1 MKVTDTLEFPEMQ
14 EILEEAHSIDD
25 VWSALIAWFSED
37 PNNLEKI
44 ACANKLIEFNNMRNS
59 DLVIKLDQ
67 DVSEIKGVLRGI
79 SRKYGHT
86 ITVTRRQKA
95 LIGVIAKMVILIQR
109 GEEQG
114 MNVFSSL
121 EGLKDFIGIR
131 IVAQTGKKDTP
142 ESQQMA
148 YEIMNQVLKFLV
160 VEKKNTLSTVIQDKT
175 VRKLDGILVP
185 EKSGVWDVFKDNV
198 KDYFYYVKPNGYQCL
213 HAVPMGPDQQTVEIQ
228 VRTQEA
234 EVRAEY
240 ADATSHDAHKQLR
253 YEGFDIPV
261 DLSKVDIEGVTVVDF
276 DGMVTLPGVTIYDRV
291 GLVSSVDPL
300 NLLR

>member
-1 MKVTDTLEFPEMQ
+1 MKVTDTLEFPNIQ
-14 EILEEAHSIDD
+14 VILEKAHNIDD
-25 VWSALIAWFSED
+25 VWSTLIEWFSKD
-37 PNNLEKI
+37 PNDLEKI

-67 DVSEIKGVLRGI
+67 DVREIKDVLRGI
-79 SRKYGHT
+79 SRRYGHT

-109 GEEQG
+109 GEKKG

-121 EGLKDFIGIR
+121 EGLRDFIGIR

-142 ESQQMA
+142 ESQRMA
-148 YEIMNQVLKFLV
+148 YDIMNEVLRFLV
-160 VEKKNTLSTVIQDKT
+160 VKKKNTLSTVTQDRT
-175 VRKLDGILVP
+175 VRKLEGILIP
-185 EKSGVWDVFKDNV
+185 EKSGVLDVFKDNV
-198 KDYFYYVKPNGYQCL
+198 KDYYYYAKPNGYQCL
-213 HAVPMGPDQQTVEIQ
+213 HAVPMGPDQQSVEIQ

-240 ADATSHDAHKQLR
+240 ADETSHEAHRLLR
-253 YEGFDIPV
+253 YEGFEIPV
-261 DLSKVDIEGVTVVDF
+261 DLSRVDIEGVTVVDF
-276 DGMVTLPGVTIYDRV
+276 NKAASLTNGTIYDRV
-291 GLVSSVDPL
+291 GLVQSVDPL

>member
-1 MKVTDTLEFPEMQ
+1 MKVTDTLEFPDMQ
-14 EILEEAHSIDD
+14 EILEKAHNIDD
-25 VWSALIAWFSED
+25 VWTALIAWFSED

-67 DVSEIKGVLRGI
+67 DVREIKDVLRGI
-79 SRKYGHT
+79 SRRYGHT

-109 GEEQG
+109 GEKRG
-114 MNVFSSL
+114 TNVFSSL
-121 EGLKDFIGIR
+121 ESLKDFIGIR

-148 YEIMNQVLKFLV
+148 YDIMNEVLRFLV
-160 VEKKNTLSTVIQDKT
+160 VDKKNTLSTLTQDRT
-175 VRKLDGILVP
+175 VRELDGILIP
-185 EKSGVWDVFKDNV
+185 KESGVLDVFRDNV
-198 KDYFYYVKPNGYQCL
+198 KDYFYYAKPNGYQCL

-240 ADATSHDAHKQLR
+240 AEATSHEAHRLLR
-253 YEGFDIPV
+253 YEDFEIPV
-261 DLSKVDIEGVTVVDF
+261 DLSRVDIEGVTLVEFEGETSVPS
-276 DGMVTLPGVTIYDRV
+276 GTIYDRV